1 MAQFLSAQ
9 KKWDCWVAWIIVN
22 ITQLILHL
30 SVGNIF
36 MPIVSALYLVNSIVS
51 LYNWEKMYRRKA

>member
-1 MAQFLSAQ
+1 M
-9 KKWDCWVAWIIVN
+9 AWIVVN

-36 MPIVSALYLVNSIVS
+36 MPIVSALYLVNGIVS
-51 LYNWEKMYRRKA
+51 LVNWQKMYRRKA